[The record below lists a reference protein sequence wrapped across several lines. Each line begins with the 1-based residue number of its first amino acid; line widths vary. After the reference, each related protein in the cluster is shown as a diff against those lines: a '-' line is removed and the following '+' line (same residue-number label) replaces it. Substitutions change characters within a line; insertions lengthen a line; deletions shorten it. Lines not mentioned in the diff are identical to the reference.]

1 MAFVLKQSNTYTWP
15 VALVL
20 PVDGGRRD
28 KHTFDGEFKRLP
40 QTRINQIVRLAR
52 ASERGRLN
60 DDEELLDQDAA
71 KELLAGWSGVV
82 DDDGKEIPFSDSALA
97 QLLEIPTVAGQIVRA
112 WFESIDTA
120 KRKTNKAPLIIGL
133 KVTALSMTKC

>member
-1 MAFVLKQSNTYTWP
+1 MAFVLKQTNTYTWP
-15 VALVL
+15 VTLVL

-28 KHTFDGEFKRLP
+28 KQTFDGEFRRLP

-52 ASERGRLN
+52 MSERGRLN

-71 KELLAGWSGVV
+71 KELLAGWAGII
-82 DDDGKEIPFSDSALA
+82 DDEGKEIPFSDGALG

-120 KRKTNKAPLIIGL
+120 KRKN
-133 KVTALSMTKC
+133 S

>member
-28 KHTFDGEFKRLP
+28 KHTFEGEFRRLP

-71 KELLAGWSGVV
+71 MELIAGWSGVV
-82 DDDGKEIPFSDSALA
+82 DDDSKEIPFSDSALT

-120 KRKTNKAPLIIGL
+120 KRKN
-133 KVTALSMTKC
+133 

>member
-28 KHTFDGEFKRLP
+28 KHTFEGEFRRLP

-71 KELLAGWSGVV
+71 RELIAGWSGVV
-82 DDDGKEIPFSDSALA
+82 DDDSKEIPFSDSALT

-120 KRKTNKAPLIIGL
+120 KRKN
-133 KVTALSMTKC
+133 